1 MPTTEQKQEIKANRE
16 KNLES
21 LRHHKV
27 VSEAEWTKARIALMD
42 EEKRLMKLHDEFV
55 AKKRALPWVKV
66 EKDYVF
72 TTREGRQSLTE
83 LFGPHSQLFIK
94 HFMMG
99 PNQDWQCQGCS
110 LEADHVKQLLPH
122 FVHHDMAYVAVS
134 RAPLEKIEAV
144 RKKMDW
150 DFKWV
155 SSQGSDFNFDFHVS
169 FRPEE
174 IAAHKAIY
182 NFREFDPEDMTDL
195 SGNSVFYKN
204 ERGEVF
210 HTYGTF
216 GRGGEQFLG
225 IFAYFDVLPKSR
237 EEYGPRHSL
246 PDWAKIRTEYDAA
259 VL

>member
-72 TTREGRQSLTE
+72 ITREGTQSLTE

-99 PNQDWQCQGCS
+99 PDQDWQCQGCS

-122 FVHHDMAYVAVS
+122 FEHHDMAYVAVS
-134 RAPLEKIEAV
+134 RAPLEKIETV
-144 RKKMDW
+144 LKKMDW
-150 DFKWV
+150 DFQMGLIPRLGLQLRFSRV
-155 SSQGSDFNFDFHVS
+155 ISTRGDRRAQGN
-169 FRPEE
+169 
-174 IAAHKAIY
+174 
-182 NFREFDPEDMTDL
+182 L
-195 SGNSVFYKN
+195 
-204 ERGEVF
+204 
-210 HTYGTF
+210 
-216 GRGGEQFLG
+216 
-225 IFAYFDVLPKSR
+225 
-237 EEYGPRHSL
+237 
-246 PDWAKIRTEYDAA
+246 
-259 VL
+259 

>member
-1 MPTTEQKQEIKANRE
+1 MPTTEQKKEIKANRE

-122 FVHHDMAYVAVS
+122 FAHHDMAYVAVS

-195 SGNSVFYKN
+195 HA
-204 ERGEVF
+204 R
-210 HTYGTF
+210 
-216 GRGGEQFLG
+216 
-225 IFAYFDVLPKSR
+225 
-237 EEYGPRHSL
+237 
-246 PDWAKIRTEYDAA
+246 
-259 VL
+259 